1 MLVFNCLGY
10 YTACAMHLLSNILAA
25 VILDSLRVPNL
36 DLRMQEIET
45 RADHTF
51 DWVYDKPSVALP
63 KWLQRGQD
71 IFWISGKP
79 GSGKST
85 LMKFIQNDSRTSEL
99 LHRWKSSAR
108 QISASFFFHYR
119 GSVMQ
124 KSFEGLL
131 RGVISQILLAEPSL
145 LAVLQSAFEEEY
157 IDRVTSRTLGTLQ
170 SDIYELLSF
179 CRIGG
184 DGLND
189 EVAAIV
195 RNQDARFSLR
205 RIFGAAVWCYAGE
218 EEAAEKELLRHKDA
232 LLEARRDQ
240 LDLLISNLCK
250 DLSMSLRSDFRNL
263 VMSWRES
270 LDVYFQLRQ
279 LLQRRGFDLPTE
291 APEHQHSTRGKDQT
305 RYAQSGGGFQNPL
318 EERINNLL
326 QRHKARTRIR
336 VAVQTQWSKER
347 LEKVLHLLCKQR
359 LFDLDLVLM
368 LDALDEYDGRPE
380 FISGFLKDLAHDT
393 SFPRTKA
400 RVLFSSRPWNV
411 LREEFGSCLGFKIH
425 EHTENDIRNYCITS
439 ICKSSCSPESLL
451 PLVEEIVARSSGV
464 FLWVKLVLRD
474 LFDITAQVTADG
486 GQLKQQL
493 RRTLDALPDQLD
505 QYYAAIIE
513 RVSPASRW
521 DTYVVLECL
530 ARSSSPLTATVLV
543 DIVSCSMARR
553 WPEAGRIR
561 YQKYSSEEAEHF
573 IREISGGLVDFMP
586 NHVQLMHQTVKD
598 FITDPQ
604 FRQTVLGQDRGKI
617 TEENG
622 HSFLAKYLFLKSLN
636 ANRFAFYARE
646 AERTTGL
653 SQYDLI
659 ARAPTSCFERR
670 TCLRDGEANFYAG
683 VSTPLTVA
691 AFAGLRLFL
700 EDAFRVDRHVLQ
712 NCRESLLRGLTFGM
726 KHGLPPE
733 EGLRMIESVITK
745 GFDTDQDSF
754 GWVEIMSILR
764 NSASKDLSGGG
775 NVHGYLAKHINNVDV
790 LMMLAAVY
798 GRSLPKKS
806 TYK

>member
-1 MLVFNCLGY
+1 M
-10 YTACAMHLLSNILAA
+10 
-25 VILDSLRVPNL
+25 R
-36 DLRMQEIET
+36 EIET
-45 RADHTF
+45 RAGHTF
-51 DWVYDKPSVALP
+51 DWVYDKPSVALS
-63 KWLQRGQD
+63 KWLRRGQD

-145 LAVLQSAFEEEY
+145 FAALHSALEEEY

-170 SDIYELLSF
+170 SDIYELLNF

-195 RNQDARFSLR
+195 RNQDARLSLR
-205 RIFGAAVWCYAGE
+205 RIFGAVFWCYAGE
-218 EEAAEKELLRHKDA
+218 EEAAEKKLLRHKDA

-240 LDLLISNLCK
+240 LDLLISNICK
-250 DLSMSLRSDFRNL
+250 DLSMNSGSDFRNL

-291 APEHQHSTRGKDQT
+291 APEPQHFARGKDRI
-305 RYAQSGGGFQNPL
+305 RYAQSRGGFQNPL

-326 QRHKARTRIR
+326 QRHKARTRIK

-359 LFDLDLVLM
+359 LIDLDLVLM

-380 FISGFLKDLAHDT
+380 FISGFLKDLTHDT
-393 SFPRTKA
+393 SFPRTKV

-411 LREEFGSCLGFKIH
+411 LCEEFGSCLGFKIH

-474 LFDITAQVTADG
+474 LFDITARVTVDG

-493 RRTLDALPDQLD
+493 RRTLEALPDQLD

-521 DTYVVLECL
+521 DTYVVLESL
-530 ARSSSPLTATVLV
+530 ARSSSPLTATGLV
-543 DIVSCSMARR
+543 DIVSCSVARR

-561 YQKYSSEEAEHF
+561 HQKYSSEEAEHF
-573 IREISGGLVDFMP
+573 IRGISGGLVDFMP

-604 FRQTVLGQDRGKI
+604 FRQTVLGQDRGRI

-622 HSFLAKYLFLKSLN
+622 HSFLAKYLFLESLN
-636 ANRFAFYARE
+636 ANRFAFHARE

-659 ARAPTSCFERR
+659 ARAPTRYFERR

-700 EDAFRVDRHVLQ
+700 EDAFRIDRHVLQ

-726 KHGLPPE
+726 KYGLSPE
-733 EGLRMIESVITK
+733 EGLRMIQSVITK
-745 GFDTDQDSF
+745 GFDIDQDYF

-775 NVHGYLAKHINNVDV
+775 NIQGYLTKHIDNVDV
-790 LMMLAAVY
+790 LMMLVAVDS
-798 GRSLPKKS
+798 RSEKKS
-806 TYK
+806 TH